1 MKIGM
6 VGLGKM
12 GGNMVQRLLEHG
24 VEVVAFDLNPANVEM
39 AVTGG
44 AVGASSLE
52 ELVSKLK
59 GSRRAIWIMVP
70 AGKPT
75 QITIDTLASLVN
87 QDDVL
92 IDGGNSNFKASMA
105 RGSDLLAMGIQFVD
119 VGTSGGIWG
128 LSEGYCMMVGG
139 NEGVVDFLKP
149 VFEALA
155 PDKDRGWRRMGP
167 VGAGHYV
174 KMIHNGIEYGMM
186 QAYAEGFELMHAK
199 KEFGLDISDIAELWR
214 HGSVVRSWLL
224 DLTAEALK
232 SDDDLTHLDDYVADS
247 GEGRWT
253 VNDSIEQG
261 IPAPVITMSV
271 QMRFRSQQDESY
283 AGKVLSAMRNAFG
296 GHTVKTKV

>member
-12 GGNMVQRLLEHG
+12 GGNMVTRLLEHG
-24 VEVVAFDLNPANVEM
+24 VEVVAFDLNPANVQM
-39 AVTGG
+39 AVSGG

-52 ELVSKLK
+52 DMVQKLE
-59 GSRRAIWIMVP
+59 GRRAIWIMVP

-75 QITIDTLASLVN
+75 QMTVDALAALVN
-87 QDDVL
+87 QNDIL

-105 RGSDLLAMGIQFVD
+105 RGSDLAARGIEFVD

-128 LSEGYCMMVGG
+128 LQEGYCMMVGG
-139 NEGVVDFLKP
+139 SEGAVGFLRP

-155 PDKDRGWRRMGP
+155 PDKDKGWRRMGP

-199 KEFGLDISDIAELWR
+199 KEFSLDVSDIAELWR

-224 DLTAEALK
+224 DLTAESLK
-232 SDDDLTHLDDYVADS
+232 SDDDLSHLDDYVADS

-296 GHTVKTKV
+296 GHAVKEKV

>member
-1 MKIGM
+1 MKLGM

-12 GGNMVQRLLEHG
+12 GGNMVTRLLEHG
-24 VEVVAFDLNPANVEM
+24 VEVVAFDLNPANVQM
-39 AVTGG
+39 AVSGG
-44 AVGASSLE
+44 AVGAASLE
-52 ELVSKLK
+52 DMVGKLE
-59 GSRRAIWIMVP
+59 GRRAIWIMVP

-75 QITIDTLASLVN
+75 QMTIDALAALVN
-87 QDDVL
+87 QNDVL

-105 RGSDLLAMGIQFVD
+105 RGSDLAARGIEFVD

-128 LSEGYCMMVGG
+128 LQEGYCMMVGG
-139 NEGVVDFLKP
+139 SEGAVEFLRP

-155 PDKDRGWRRMGP
+155 PDKDKGWRRMGP

-199 KEFGLDISDIAELWR
+199 KEFNLDVSDIAELWR

-224 DLTAEALK
+224 DLTAESLK
-232 SDDDLTHLDDYVADS
+232 SDDDLSHLDDYVADS

-296 GHTVKTKV
+296 GHAVKEKV